1 LGNTQRSNEEFSN
14 MERVQCI
21 GSEHEKMVH
30 YLNMFNLKLIKL
42 FKMRQTN
49 TDWKNRTY
57 SFSDLMENISE
68 GDFSEVDISNVT
80 NVLENLEMFG
90 MDPNAMSNIISNLL
104 QVE

>member
-1 LGNTQRSNEEFSN
+1 
-14 MERVQCI
+14 
-21 GSEHEKMVH
+21 
-30 YLNMFNLKLIKL
+30 
-42 FKMRQTN
+42 MRQTN

-80 NVLENLEMFG
+80 NVLENFEMFG

>member
-1 LGNTQRSNEEFSN
+1 LR
-14 MERVQCI
+14 I
-21 GSEHEKMVH
+21 LH
-30 YLNMFNLKLIKL
+30 YYVEYFPILSDK
-42 FKMRQTN
+42 TN
-49 TDWKNRTY
+49 TDWENKTY

-80 NVLENLEMFG
+80 NVLENFEMFG